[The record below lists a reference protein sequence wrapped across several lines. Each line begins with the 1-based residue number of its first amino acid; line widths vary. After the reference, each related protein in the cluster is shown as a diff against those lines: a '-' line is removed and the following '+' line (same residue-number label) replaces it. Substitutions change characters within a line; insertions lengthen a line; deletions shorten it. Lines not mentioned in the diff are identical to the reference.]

1 MTSDVTHTHAARV
14 TSHGRNLCDVFRVL
28 DVTGGKESDVKSG
41 HELLDVID
49 GRKLSLTVGND
60 LHVLG

>member
-1 MTSDVTHTHAARV
+1 M

-28 DVTGGKESDVKSG
+28 NVTGGQESDVKSG
-41 HELLDVID
+41 HELLAVID
-49 GRKLSLTVGND
+49 GRQLPLTVGND